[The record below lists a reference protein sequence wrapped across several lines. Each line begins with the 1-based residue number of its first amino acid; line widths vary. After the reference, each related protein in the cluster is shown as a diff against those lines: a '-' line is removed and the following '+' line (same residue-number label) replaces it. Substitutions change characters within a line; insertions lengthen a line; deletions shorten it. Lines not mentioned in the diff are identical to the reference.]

1 MGCAVHLWTGFVSVI
16 CYGTFLPTLPGFTP
30 HHRMMT
36 HAGVSGEAFQGVTLS
51 FHLLNYQFTELI
63 KNSAV
68 RRLFSGEQVAQLFM
82 HCVNSSASIWGIP
95 KEKMEEIW
103 PQVHHYLAQ
112 IPEEEMKIRLD

>member
-30 HHRMMT
+30 HHRVMT

-51 FHLLNYQFTELI
+51 FHLSNYQFTELV

-68 RRLFSGEQVAQLFM
+68 RRLFSG
-82 HCVNSSASIWGIP
+82 SADADGAADDVRQAERAKVC
-95 KEKMEEIW
+95 KE
-103 PQVHHYLAQ
+103 
-112 IPEEEMKIRLD
+112 

>member
-30 HHRMMT
+30 HHKVMT

-68 RRLFSGEQVAQLFM
+68 RRLFSGEQVARLEDIVWQE
-82 HCVNSSASIWGIP
+82 SAGWQ
-95 KEKMEEIW
+95 KNAEW
-103 PQVHHYLAQ
+103 
-112 IPEEEMKIRLD
+112 

>member
-30 HHRMMT
+30 HHSMMT

-51 FHLLNYQFTELI
+51 FHLSNYQFTELI

-68 RRLFSGEQVAQLFM
+68 RRLFSDEQVALTQK
-82 HCVNSSASIWGIP
+82 SSPDCCPSP
-95 KEKMEEIW
+95 LVFKMI
-103 PQVHHYLAQ
+103 VFTSFKMSFSLR
-112 IPEEEMKIRLD
+112 I